1 MQLAGELAKINLP
14 SLIQMVR
21 NGELTGKICL
31 TRGVNTAFI
40 FVERGRLKHV
50 ESDIAEGRDALLD
63 LFLWTSGTFSYIDC
77 AVDSAPQTISADE
90 PADKILKEGTAFAEA
105 KRYLDQ
111 LRIGPSSIL
120 KSSGKQS
127 SAINPL
133 LDWLDGKRS
142 VDEAAAAAGLNRF
155 EAIRSLQEL
164 VAEGRA
170 LVVEEPRGRNEQIV
184 LPEWVISRLKQD
196 NADVS
201 QAIVQMVIWVDRI
214 KCWMYQAD
222 ADLDRLITSLDE
234 QKIPDTQG
242 EDQQAPPDAHI
253 GDGHPRSLRDSAR

>member
-50 ESDIAEGRDALLD
+50 ESDVAEGRDALLD
-63 LFLWTSGTFSYIDC
+63 LFLWTTGTFSYIDC

-90 PADKILKEGTAFAEA
+90 PADKILKEGTSYAEA
-105 KRYLDQ
+105 RRYLDQ
-111 LRIGPSSIL
+111 LRIGQSTIL
-120 KSSGKQS
+120 KASSKQS
-127 SAINPL
+127 STTNALFP
-133 LDWLDGKRS
+133 WLDGKRS
-142 VDEAAAAAGLNRF
+142 IDEAAAASGLSRF
-155 EAIRSLQEL
+155 EVVRSLQEL

-170 LVVEEPRGRNEQIV
+170 LVVEEPSRRNEQIV

-196 NADVS
+196 NTDVS

-222 ADLDRLITSLDE
+222 ADLDRLISSLDE
-234 QKIPDTQG
+234 QKMSDL
-242 EDQQAPPDAHI
+242 QAESVSPDAHVS
-253 GDGHPRSLRDSAR
+253 DGHAHTVNQDSAR